1 MAKLIATITE
11 TLGKPSI
18 VLGEEGRNRK
28 RVLVRVQEGL
38 DPEQPVKVFAPKV
51 GLPLVSQD
59 EVADGRVLVRV
70 NTEGRYQ
77 RGAVGSVSVL
87 DGNPVLVAQGKGA
100 YGDAGQ
106 IGEWTDTLILMS
118 SGDALRVKPCGY
130 PAKVYAWDG
139 EKLQILAYSEAEF
152 LGVDLKGSTETRRGE
167 LTELKG

>member
-1 MAKLIATITE
+1 MAKLVAKITE

-51 GLPLVSQD
+51 GLPLVSQSD
-59 EVADGRVLVRV
+59 VVDGRALVRV

-77 RGAVGSVSVL
+77 RGAVGSVSIL

-100 YGDAGQ
+100 YGDAGR
-106 IGEWTDTLILMS
+106 IGDWTDSLVLMS
-118 SGDALRVKPCGY
+118 PGDALRVKPCGC
-130 PAKVYAWDG
+130 PAKVYVWDG
-139 EKLQILAYSEAEF
+139 VTLKILAYSEAEF
-152 LGVDLKGSTETRRGE
+152 LGVDLKGTTETTRGE